1 MKYIATSVVA
11 MLLLSGCDNTQSNNS
26 SPSETEVGVVTL
38 KSQPVSVVSE
48 LTGRTSAA
56 LSAEVRPQVGGII
69 QKRLFKEGDLVKAGQ
84 PLYQID
90 AASYQ
95 AAWNEAR
102 AALQQAQALVKADC
116 QKAQRYARLVKENG
130 VSQQDADDAQ
140 STCAQDKASVE
151 AKKAALET
159 ARINLD
165 WTTVTAPISG
175 RIGISSVTP
184 GALVTASQDTAL
196 TTIRGLDTM
205 YVDLT
210 RSSVDLLRLR
220 KQSLATNSDTMSVYS
235 LAGTASRDTA
245 LTTIRGLDTM
255 YVDLTRSSVD
265 LLRLR
270 KQSLATNSDTM
281 SVSLIL
287 EDGTT
292 YSEKGR
298 LELTEVAVDESTG
311 SVTLRAIFPNPQQ
324 QLLPGMFVRARVDE
338 GVMENAILAP
348 QQGVTRDAKGNAT
361 ALVVNKDNKVEQ
373 RTLETGETYGDKWL
387 VLNGLHNGDRLIVEG
402 SAKVTSGQTVKAVE
416 VQANGG
422 NA

>member
-11 MLLLSGCDNTQSNNS
+11 MLLLSGCDNTHTQSNNS

-220 KQSLATNSDTMSVYS
+220 KQSLATNSDTMSV
-235 LAGTASRDTA
+235 
-245 LTTIRGLDTM
+245 
-255 YVDLTRSSVD
+255 
-265 LLRLR
+265 
-270 KQSLATNSDTM
+270 
-281 SVSLIL
+281 SLIL

-338 GVMENAILAP
+338 GVMEDAILAP

-373 RTLETGETYGDKWL
+373 RALETGETYGDKWL

>member
-11 MLLLSGCDNTQSNNS
+11 MLLLSGCDNTHTQSNNS

-116 QKAQRYARLVKENG
+116 QKAKRYARLVKENG

-184 GALVTASQDTAL
+184 GALVTASQ
-196 TTIRGLDTM
+196 
-205 YVDLT
+205 
-210 RSSVDLLRLR
+210 
-220 KQSLATNSDTMSVYS
+220 
-235 LAGTASRDTA
+235 DTA

-348 QQGVTRDAKGNAT
+348 QQGVTRDAKGNAN

>member
-116 QKAQRYARLVKENG
+116 QKAQRYTRLVKENG

-220 KQSLATNSDTMSVYS
+220 KQSLATNSDTMSV
-235 LAGTASRDTA
+235 
-245 LTTIRGLDTM
+245 
-255 YVDLTRSSVD
+255 
-265 LLRLR
+265 
-270 KQSLATNSDTM
+270 
-281 SVSLIL
+281 SLIL

-338 GVMENAILAP
+338 GVMEDAILAP

-422 NA
+422 NASCFRAFLFAARSLPGLSPF

>member
-26 SPSETEVGVVTL
+26 SPSETEVGVVTV

-48 LTGRTSAA
+48 LTGRISAA

-220 KQSLATNSDTMSVYS
+220 KQSLATNSDTMSV
-235 LAGTASRDTA
+235 
-245 LTTIRGLDTM
+245 
-255 YVDLTRSSVD
+255 
-265 LLRLR
+265 
-270 KQSLATNSDTM
+270 
-281 SVSLIL
+281 SLIL

-338 GVMENAILAP
+338 GVMEDAILAP

-416 VQANGG
+416 VQSNGG

>member
-11 MLLLSGCDNTQSNNS
+11 MLLLSGCDNTHTQSNNS

-38 KSQPVSVVSE
+38 KSQQVSVVSE

-220 KQSLATNSDTMSVYS
+220 KQSLATNSDTMSV
-235 LAGTASRDTA
+235 
-245 LTTIRGLDTM
+245 
-255 YVDLTRSSVD
+255 
-265 LLRLR
+265 
-270 KQSLATNSDTM
+270 
-281 SVSLIL
+281 SLIL

-348 QQGVTRDAKGNAT
+348 QQGVTRDAKGNAN

>member
-26 SPSETEVGVVTL
+26 SPSETEVGVVTV

-56 LSAEVRPQVGGII
+56 LSAEVCPQVGGII

-140 STCAQDKASVE
+140 STCTQDKASVE

-184 GALVTASQDTAL
+184 GALVTASQ
-196 TTIRGLDTM
+196 
-205 YVDLT
+205 
-210 RSSVDLLRLR
+210 
-220 KQSLATNSDTMSVYS
+220 
-235 LAGTASRDTA
+235 DTA

-338 GVMENAILAP
+338 GVMEDAILAP

-387 VLNGLHNGDRLIVEG
+387 VLNGLHSGDRLIVEG

>member
-1 MKYIATSVVA
+1 MKHIATSVVA
-11 MLLLSGCDNTQSNNS
+11 MLLLSGCDNTHTHTQSNNS

-220 KQSLATNSDTMSVYS
+220 KQSLATNSDTMSV
-235 LAGTASRDTA
+235 
-245 LTTIRGLDTM
+245 
-255 YVDLTRSSVD
+255 
-265 LLRLR
+265 
-270 KQSLATNSDTM
+270 
-281 SVSLIL
+281 SLIL

-348 QQGVTRDAKGNAT
+348 QQGVTRDAKGNAN

>member
-1 MKYIATSVVA
+1 MRRVFLTLEKIMKYIATSVVA

-26 SPSETEVGVVTL
+26 YPSETEVGVVTV
-38 KSQPVSVVSE
+38 KSQPISVVSE

-130 VSQQDADDAQ
+130 VSRQDADDAQ

-220 KQSLATNSDTMSVYS
+220 KQSLATNSDTMSV
-235 LAGTASRDTA
+235 
-245 LTTIRGLDTM
+245 
-255 YVDLTRSSVD
+255 
-265 LLRLR
+265 
-270 KQSLATNSDTM
+270 
-281 SVSLIL
+281 SLIL

-338 GVMENAILAP
+338 GVMEDAILAP

-373 RTLETGETYGDKWL
+373 RTLEMGETYGDKWL

>member
-11 MLLLSGCDNTQSNNS
+11 MLLLSGCDNTHTQSNNS

-48 LTGRTSAA
+48 LTGCTSAA

-220 KQSLATNSDTMSVYS
+220 KQSLATNSDTMSV
-235 LAGTASRDTA
+235 
-245 LTTIRGLDTM
+245 
-255 YVDLTRSSVD
+255 
-265 LLRLR
+265 
-270 KQSLATNSDTM
+270 
-281 SVSLIL
+281 SLIL

-348 QQGVTRDAKGNAT
+348 QQGVTRDAKGNAN

>member
-1 MKYIATSVVA
+1 MRRVFLTLEKIMKYIATSVVA

-116 QKAQRYARLVKENG
+116 QKAQRYTRLVKENG

-220 KQSLATNSDTMSVYS
+220 KQSLATNSDTMSV
-235 LAGTASRDTA
+235 
-245 LTTIRGLDTM
+245 
-255 YVDLTRSSVD
+255 
-265 LLRLR
+265 
-270 KQSLATNSDTM
+270 
-281 SVSLIL
+281 SLIL

-338 GVMENAILAP
+338 GVMEDAILAP

-402 SAKVTSGQTVKAVE
+402 SPKVTSGQTVKAVE

>member
-1 MKYIATSVVA
+1 MRRVFLTLEKIMKYIATSVVA

-26 SPSETEVGVVTL
+26 SPSETEVGVVTV

-48 LTGRTSAA
+48 LTGRTIAA

-130 VSQQDADDAQ
+130 VSRQDADDAQ

-220 KQSLATNSDTMSVYS
+220 KQSLATNSDTMSV
-235 LAGTASRDTA
+235 
-245 LTTIRGLDTM
+245 
-255 YVDLTRSSVD
+255 
-265 LLRLR
+265 
-270 KQSLATNSDTM
+270 
-281 SVSLIL
+281 SLIL

-338 GVMENAILAP
+338 GVMEDAILAP

>member
-11 MLLLSGCDNTQSNNS
+11 MLLLSGCDNTHTQSNNS

-220 KQSLATNSDTMSVYS
+220 KQSLATNSDTMSV
-235 LAGTASRDTA
+235 
-245 LTTIRGLDTM
+245 
-255 YVDLTRSSVD
+255 
-265 LLRLR
+265 
-270 KQSLATNSDTM
+270 
-281 SVSLIL
+281 SLIL

-298 LELTEVAVDESTG
+298 LELTEVAVGESTG

-348 QQGVTRDAKGNAT
+348 QQGVTRDAKGNAN

>member
-26 SPSETEVGVVTL
+26 SPSETEVGVVTV

-140 STCAQDKASVE
+140 STCAQDKASVA
-151 AKKAALET
+151 AKKA
-159 ARINLD
+159 
-165 WTTVTAPISG
+165 
-175 RIGISSVTP
+175 
-184 GALVTASQDTAL
+184 ALVTASQ
-196 TTIRGLDTM
+196 
-205 YVDLT
+205 
-210 RSSVDLLRLR
+210 
-220 KQSLATNSDTMSVYS
+220 
-235 LAGTASRDTA
+235 DTA

-338 GVMENAILAP
+338 GVMEDAILAP

-387 VLNGLHNGDRLIVEG
+387 VLNGLHSGDRLIVEG

>member
-11 MLLLSGCDNTQSNNS
+11 MLLLSGCDNTHTQSNNS

-165 WTTVTAPISG
+165 WSTVTAPISG

-184 GALVTASQDTAL
+184 GALVTASQ
-196 TTIRGLDTM
+196 
-205 YVDLT
+205 
-210 RSSVDLLRLR
+210 
-220 KQSLATNSDTMSVYS
+220 
-235 LAGTASRDTA
+235 DTA

-348 QQGVTRDAKGNAT
+348 QQGVTRDAKGNAN

>member
-11 MLLLSGCDNTQSNNS
+11 MLLLSGCDNTHTQSNNS

-220 KQSLATNSDTMSVYS
+220 KQSLATNSDTMSV
-235 LAGTASRDTA
+235 
-245 LTTIRGLDTM
+245 
-255 YVDLTRSSVD
+255 
-265 LLRLR
+265 
-270 KQSLATNSDTM
+270 
-281 SVSLIL
+281 SLIL

-338 GVMENAILAP
+338 GVMEDAILAP